1 MAARIGRL
9 LQLAGMII
17 LPLGLIYGFTQNEV
31 RKEVMMLAIGGAL
44 FLAGWLMAKQPGS

>member
-1 MAARIGRL
+1 MGVRIGRF

-17 LPLGLIYGFTQNEV
+17 LPVGLIYGYTQNEV

-44 FLAGWLMAKQPGS
+44 FLIGWVMARQPGS